1 MNSKPTWAR
10 TLAWIAAAFALG
22 VVVFGAFVRLSN
34 AGLSCPDW
42 PTCYGQ
48 ITWPTHQATIVA
60 ADAAFPNRPVVV
72 NLAWREQVHR
82 FIAGTLG
89 VMVLLLALAAAWRQR
104 DARNLVIAATL
115 AAAAGI
121 WLYMGGERLYS
132 SALAAIAIALPLI
145 AAIRLRR
152 ETPWKLLDVALAL
165 IIFQAMLGMWTVTLL
180 LKPAIVTSH
189 LLGGM
194 STFGL
199 LAYAALR
206 LNGAGS
212 RDSRIRRLQ
221 PWVVLGLGL
230 LAVQIFLGGWTS
242 TNYAALA
249 CGTDFPR
256 CAGSW
261 WPAMNFHQ
269 GFVLWRD
276 IGVNYEGGILD
287 AAARAAIQVTHR
299 IGALIVFTYGMLLA
313 WRVSRAGLKSQ
324 AATLAAL
331 LCVQVLLGIG
341 NVVLGLPLVVA
352 TAHNAGAALLLFT
365 MVWLLASVQRHPA
378 SREY

>member
-1 MNSKPTWAR
+1 MNSKPIWAR

-132 SALAAIAIALPLI
+132 SALAAIAIAMPLI

>member
-1 MNSKPTWAR
+1 MNIRPAWVR
-10 TLAWIAAAFALG
+10 PLAWLAAAFALG
-22 VVVFGAFVRLSN
+22 VIVFGAFVRLSN

-42 PTCYGQ
+42 PTCYGR
-48 ITWPTHQATIVA
+48 ITWPTHHAAIAA
-60 ADAAFPNRPVVV
+60 ADAAFPQRPVAVH
-72 NLAWREQVHR
+72 LAWREQVHR

-89 VMVLLLALAAAWRQR
+89 VLVLLLALGATWRQR
-104 DARNLVIAATL
+104 PARRMVIAAAV
-115 AAAAGI
+115 AAAAGV
-121 WLYMGGERLYS
+121 WLYLDGEHVLS
-132 SALAAIAIALPLI
+132 SVPAAIAIALPLL
-145 AAIRLRR
+145 AAWRLQR
-152 ETPWKLLDVALAL
+152 EAPWKVLTATLGL

-194 STFGL
+194 STLAL

-206 LNGAGS
+206 LSGVSARGA
-212 RDSRIRRLQ
+212 RVRRLL
-221 PWVVLGLGL
+221 PWAVLGLLL
-230 LAVQIFLGGWTS
+230 LAGQIFLGGWTS

-261 WPAMNFHQ
+261 WPAMDFHQ

-287 AAARAAIQVTHR
+287 EAARAAIQMAHR
-299 IGALIVFTYGMLLA
+299 IGALVVFTYGLWLA
-313 WRVSRAGLKSQ
+313 LRAARAGLKKQ
-324 AATLAAL
+324 GAVLAVL
-331 LCVQVLLGIG
+331 LCAQVLLGIG
-341 NVVLGLPLVVA
+341 NVVLGLPLDVA
-352 TAHNAGAALLLFT
+352 TAHNAGAALLLFA
-365 MVWLLASVQRHPA
+365 MVWLLASVQRPPA

>member
-152 ETPWKLLDVALAL
+152 ETPWKLLDAALAL

>member
-132 SALAAIAIALPLI
+132 SALAAIAIAMPLI